1 MSSQTMNVKPVFDNV
16 EMKNIDYNELVYKS
30 VVYKTDELVN
40 KVFKYFLLQLMKQN
54 DEHKLFK
61 DEEMKDLL
69 DNNMDI
75 NDNNINQQL
84 DVVKNLY
91 YDVKKLKNNYM
102 FAYYLSRLSEK
113 RRLDNKHFSSKKY
126 FSYSEYITGLTTDI
140 SQINWNQ
147 RANII
152 KENMNLHNIFGYR
165 MHKMTRDFIKYGYIS
180 EITSSELIDDVI
192 NSEMEIV
199 NDILYINNEETNEEE
214 ENINENEEDSETTE
228 YLENENEINDENEIY
243 DWYYGT
249 DKSQLYD
256 NEKKKRKFEEMVC
269 EIIDIYEKNKKI
281 KMEEKRMND
290 EYKRDSF
297 IGNIIKNL
305 FKFSIVYC
313 LVSHFAIVFNTFH
326 KYNMKYN
333 TMQYNESD
341 IYNDDECI
349 DNEINNITEMYNMI
363 KLGGTQFSIF
373 P

>member
-1 MSSQTMNVKPVFDNV
+1 MSSQTMNVKPIFDNV
-16 EMKNIDYNELVYKS
+16 VMKNIDNNEL
-30 VVYKTDELVN
+30 VYKTDELVN
-40 KVFKYFLLQLMKQN
+40 KVFKYFILQLMKQN

-75 NDNNINQQL
+75 NDNNIKQQL

-113 RRLDNKHFSSKKY
+113 RRLDDKHFSYKKY
-126 FSYSEYITGLTTDI
+126 FLYSEYITGLTIDI
-140 SQINWNQ
+140 SQINWNKQ
-147 RANII
+147 AYII
-152 KENMNLHNIFGYR
+152 KENMNLQNIFGYR
-165 MHKMTRDFIKYGYIS
+165 MHKITRDFIKYGYIS
-180 EITSSELIDDVI
+180 EITNSELIDDVI

-199 NDILYINNEETNEEE
+199 NDILYINNEETDEE
-214 ENINENEEDSETTE
+214 EEDSETTE

-243 DWYYGT
+243 DWYYGK
-249 DKSQLYD
+249 DESQLYD
-256 NEKKKRKFEEMVC
+256 NEKKKRKFEEMVY
-269 EIIDIYEKNKKI
+269 EIIDIYEKNKRI
-281 KMEEKRMND
+281 KMEEKKMND

-333 TMQYNESD
+333 TMQYNES
-341 IYNDDECI
+341 ITNEECL

-363 KLGGTQFSIF
+363 KLGGTQFSIL

>member
-1 MSSQTMNVKPVFDNV
+1 MSSKTMNVKPVFDNIV
-16 EMKNIDYNELVYKS
+16 MKNIENNE
-30 VVYKTDELVN
+30 VVYQTDELVN

-54 DEHKLFK
+54 DEDQLFK
-61 DEEMKDLL
+61 DEEMKNLL
-69 DNNMDI
+69 DNNIVI

-113 RRLDNKHFSSKKY
+113 RRLDDKHFSSKKY
-126 FSYSEYITGLTTDI
+126 FSYSEYITGLTIDI
-140 SQINWNQ
+140 SQINWNK
-147 RANII
+147 RAYII

-165 MHKMTRDFIKYGYIS
+165 MHKITRDFIKYGYIS
-180 EITSSELIDDVI
+180 EITNSELIDDVI
-192 NSEMEIV
+192 ESEMEIV
-199 NDILYINNEETNEEE
+199 NDILYINNEETDEE
-214 ENINENEEDSETTE
+214 EEDSETTE

-243 DWYYGT
+243 DWCYGK
-249 DKSQLYD
+249 DESQLYD
-256 NEKKKRKFEEMVC
+256 NEKKKRKFEEMVY
-269 EIIDIYEKNKKI
+269 EIIDIYEKNKRI
-281 KMEEKRMND
+281 KMEEKKMND

-333 TMQYNESD
+333 TMQYNESN
-341 IYNDDECI
+341 IYNDDQCL
-349 DNEINNITEMYNMI
+349 DDEINNITEMYNMI
-363 KLGGTQFSIF
+363 KLGGTQYSIL

>member
-1 MSSQTMNVKPVFDNV
+1 MSSQTMNVKPIFDNV
-16 EMKNIDYNELVYKS
+16 VMKNIDNNEL
-30 VVYKTDELVN
+30 VYKTDELVN
-40 KVFKYFLLQLMKQN
+40 KVFKYFILQLMKQN

-75 NDNNINQQL
+75 NDNNIKQQL

-113 RRLDNKHFSSKKY
+113 RRLDDKHFSYKKY
-126 FSYSEYITGLTTDI
+126 FLYSEYITGLTIDI
-140 SQINWNQ
+140 SQINWNKQ
-147 RANII
+147 AYII
-152 KENMNLHNIFGYR
+152 KENMNLQNIFGYR
-165 MHKMTRDFIKYGYIS
+165 MHKITRDFIKYGYIS
-180 EITSSELIDDVI
+180 EITNSELIDDVI

-199 NDILYINNEETNEEE
+199 NDILYINNEETDEEE

-249 DKSQLYD
+249 DESQLYD
-256 NEKKKRKFEEMVC
+256 NEKKKRKFEEMVY
-269 EIIDIYEKNKKI
+269 EIIDIYEKNKRI
-281 KMEEKRMND
+281 KMEEKKMND

-333 TMQYNESD
+333 TMQYNES
-341 IYNDDECI
+341 ITNEECL

-363 KLGGTQFSIF
+363 KLGGTQFSIL

>member
-16 EMKNIDYNELVYKS
+16 VMKNIDNNE

-54 DEHKLFK
+54 DEHQLFK
-61 DEEMKDLL
+61 DKEMKDLL

-75 NDNNINQQL
+75 NDNNIKQQL

-102 FAYYLSRLSEK
+102 FAYYLSRLSEGRK
-113 RRLDNKHFSSKKY
+113 LNNEYFSYKKY
-126 FSYSEYITGLTTDI
+126 FLYSEYITGLTIDI

-147 RANII
+147 KANII
-152 KENMNLHNIFGYR
+152 KENMNLHNIYGDT
-165 MHKMTRDFIKYGYIS
+165 MHRMTRKFIKYGYIS
-180 EITSSELIDDVI
+180 EITNSELIDDVI
-192 NSEMEIV
+192 NSEMEIMKES
-199 NDILYINNEETNEEE
+199 LYINNEKTDDEEE
-214 ENINENEEDSETTE
+214 INEK
-228 YLENENEINDENEIY
+228 EIY
-243 DWYYGT
+243 QWYYGT
-249 DKSQLYD
+249 DESQLYD

-269 EIIDIYEKNKKI
+269 EIIDMYEKNKKI

-297 IGNIIKNL
+297 VSNIVKNL

-313 LVSHFAIVFNTFH
+313 IVSHFAIIFNTFH
-326 KYNMKYN
+326 KYNMEYN
-333 TMQYNESD
+333 TIKYNESD
-341 IYNDDECI
+341 TNEECL

-363 KLGGTQFSIF
+363 KLSGTQFRIL